1 MENKINYLKNLF
13 LPYSSGNLKIPVLNV
28 TAAGSNVEKISTNIG
43 ENGNRK
49 HISDINYYK
58 DVYFSSSTKPLK

>member
-1 MENKINYLKNLF
+1 MNPIDF
-13 LPYSSGNLKIPVLNV
+13 KIPVLNIA
-28 TAAGSNVEKISTNIG
+28 AAGSNIEKISTNIG
-43 ENGNRK
+43 EHNNRK